1 MSLMGQIKKEGSS
14 WYFVAELGTDPITGK
29 RRRKKQRGFKT
40 KRDAEKAL
48 ALLEADV
55 YKGTYFEP
63 SSIQLKE
70 HVSDWFRSKKNSI
83 SIQTAITYEA
93 YLKNRVIPYIGHVQ
107 LAHLTPALLQN
118 YVNDLKDEGLASSS
132 IKKIY
137 SIVKS
142 ALDFAVNMDLL
153 PSNPITKLQ
162 LPKDSKKEMA
172 VWEVPEIQAFQKAAS
187 LDRLYPAFYL
197 AITTGMRRGEILG
210 LRWRDVDLEKEMLY
224 VRQTL
229 SKDGKQFLS
238 EAKTKTSIRSI
249 KLSNDTVVLLKKH
262 KAVVAKE
269 KLWLGSEYED
279 NDLII
284 STSKGTPI
292 NPENLKRT
300 FQRLIKEADVPAIRL
315 HDLRHTHATML
326 LAGGVNVKVIS
337 ERLGH
342 SNIKTTLDIYS
353 HVLPS
358 MQEEAANRI
367 DTLLRKSN

>member
-1 MSLMGQIKKEGSS
+1 MGQIKKEGSS

-63 SSIQLKE
+63 SSMLLKD
-70 HVSDWFRSKKNSI
+70 HIIDWFKSKKNSI
-83 SIQTAITYEA
+83 SIQTANTYEA
-93 YLKNRVIPYIGHVQ
+93 YLKNRIIPYIGHVQ
-107 LAHLTPALLQN
+107 LAQLSPVLLQN
-118 YVNDLKDEGLASSS
+118 FVNELKDEGLASSS
-132 IKKIY
+132 VKKIY
-137 SIVKS
+137 SIVKG
-142 ALDFAVNMDLL
+142 ALDYAVNMELL
-153 PSNPITKLQ
+153 PSNPITKIQ
-162 LPKDSKKEMA
+162 LPKDSKKAMA
-172 VWEVPEIQAFQKAAS
+172 VWDIPEIQSFQKAAC

-210 LRWRDVDLEKEMLY
+210 LRWKDVDLEKEMLY

-229 SKDGKQFLS
+229 SKDGKLILPG
-238 EAKTKTSIRSI
+238 AKTSAGIRSI
-249 KLSNDTVVLLKKH
+249 KLSNDTIVLLKKH
-262 KAVVAKE
+262 KTVVAKE
-269 KLWLGSEYED
+269 KLSHGPEYVD

-284 STSKGTPI
+284 CTSKGSPV
-292 NPENLKRT
+292 NPENFKRT
-300 FQRLIKEADVPAIRL
+300 FQRLIKEANVPSIRL

-326 LAGGVNVKVIS
+326 LSSGINAKVIS

-342 SNIKTTLDIYS
+342 TNVKTTLDIYS

-358 MQEEAANRI
+358 MQEEAANKI